1 MYRDCPG
8 HRDHQD
14 SRVKE
19 DCLDRLAKQG
29 SEDHWEEWASQG
41 APAIQ
46 DPKASRETLGRQDS
60 QGSRASLGQRDLQ
73 ETPVSKAFRDHVAH
87 LASWEKKELLVHLAS
102 WVPQEARGR
111 RGTKAAAG
119 MWGFGAQGVLQAHE
133 DSLDLRDRR
142 DFQLHF
148 NKMALGLLSGHWLT
162 PTWHSRQRV
171 TNIQTFSC
179 WTMEG
184 RSLRL
189 YTTSATSF
197 RASRDPWAP
206 RKTLHASAETS

>member
-1 MYRDCPG
+1 M
-8 HRDHQD
+8 
-14 SRVKE
+14 KE

-102 WVPQEARGR
+102 WVPQEARGQ

-133 DSLDLRDRR
+133 DSLALRDRR
-142 DFQLHF
+142 DFQLH
-148 NKMALGLLSGHWLT
+148 L
-162 PTWHSRQRV
+162 V